1 MNKNINDTYTFNNV
15 LADIIQENPW
25 IPYEKFPIHET
36 LRDLKALC
44 KVDYHT
50 ALYVIGT
57 DLYRSDA
64 KIRNVYPTA
73 CPMNLSKMMVNEYVK
88 GNKSIDECFEI
99 IKKKYRAFFIQRR
112 IPL

>member
-1 MNKNINDTYTFNNV
+1 MNENINDIYTFNDV

-57 DLYRSDA
+57 DLYRSYV
-64 KIRNVYPTA
+64 KIQNVYPTA
-73 CPMNLSKMMVNEYVK
+73 CPMNFSKMMVNEYSK

-99 IKKKYRAFFIQRR
+99 IKKKDRAFFIQRN